1 MYKFAIIGCGR
12 ISHKI
17 AEGLVG
23 NKDKAVLVAL
33 SDIIADKMD
42 STEKT
47 YNDKSGLN
55 LSVNKYIDYREMIQ
69 KENIDVA
76 IISTESGYHEEIGLY
91 CL

>member
-17 AEGLVG
+17 AEGLAG

-33 SDIIADKMD
+33 SVFIADKMD

-47 YNDKSGLN
+47 YSDKSDLN
-55 LSVNKYIDYREMIQ
+55 LSIIKYIDY
-69 KENIDVA
+69 
-76 IISTESGYHEEIGLY
+76 
-91 CL
+91 